1 MKTRENVLENL
12 KNLIGKIFNADDIIC
27 AFEDFNEDGE
37 TEVIVK
43 DSENSGYD
51 KIAYINSIN
60 STQFLFLTHIKDDV
74 EIIDDVWMM

>member
-1 MKTRENVLENL
+1 MTRENVLENL
-12 KNLIGKIFNADDIIC
+12 KELIGEIFNEDEIIC
-27 AFEDFNEDGE
+27 AFGDFKEEGE

-43 DSENSGYD
+43 DSENNGYN

-60 STQFLFLTHIKDDV
+60 STQFLFLTHREGTE